1 MDLAALKNELTTDPL
16 LRNYAAMTDE
26 QAADSLNLRNRQP
39 DAETLSSGAFVASL
53 VSAEY
58 DLLSNGK
65 KDYCRL
71 IAMAGSLPI
80 TAQLKTELAGIFAAG
95 TQTRANLLAAVKRTG
110 SRAEEL
116 GLGRVTPSDVANARR
131 L

>member
-1 MDLAALKNELTTDPL
+1 MDLVALKAELTTDAL
-16 LRNYAAMTDE
+16 NRGYAAMTDE

-39 DAETLSSGAFVASL
+39 DAETLSSGVFVASL

-58 DLLSNGK
+58 DLLSNAK

-80 TAQLKTELAGIFAAG
+80 TAQLKAELAGIFAAG

-116 GLGRVTPSDVANARR
+116 GLGRVTPSDVANAKRI
-131 L
+131 